1 MEVTPGFTGTLTTDV
16 DGLLASTVETVAP
29 EAAAGVLDGVVFFE
43 VPLHIWNLG
52 DTDEGNLTLNPST
65 LEVKSGVP
73 VSVTASWKGLAAGQR
88 YLGQVNFLEGGDV
101 AGSTLVTV
109 NP

>member
-1 MEVTPGFTGTLTTDV
+1 MVTLFNLAPGTYVAAV
-16 DGLLASTVETVAP
+16 DNYSGEENVK
-29 EAAAGVLDGVVFFE
+29 

-52 DTDEGNLTLNPST
+52 GTDEGNLTVNPST